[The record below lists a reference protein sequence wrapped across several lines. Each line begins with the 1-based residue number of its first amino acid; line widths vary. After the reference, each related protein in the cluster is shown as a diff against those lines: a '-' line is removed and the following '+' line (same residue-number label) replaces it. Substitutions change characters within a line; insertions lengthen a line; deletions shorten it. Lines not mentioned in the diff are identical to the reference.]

1 MFFTFKIFVFLALT
15 LRINMSCVRYS
26 TINCLNLMN
35 KKWMG
40 VVMIAQ
46 ANDVT
51 HSEIKLTLASW
62 WILLLGLS
70 EQIGVDIMDNLHRDR
85 EVIER
90 ARERVCDHPLTLYT
104 LTSVCIFSLL
114 FPYTFPNV
122 LTKRIYIKIKSFL
135 NWWSFPLFSW
145 L

>member
-1 MFFTFKIFVFLALT
+1 
-15 LRINMSCVRYS
+15 
-26 TINCLNLMN
+26 
-35 KKWMG
+35 
-40 VVMIAQ
+40 
-46 ANDVT
+46 
-51 HSEIKLTLASW
+51 
-62 WILLLGLS
+62 
-70 EQIGVDIMDNLHRDR
+70 MDNLHRDR

-135 NWWSFPLFSW
+135 NW
-145 L
+145 